1 MKNTIVMHMRSNL
14 LALFML
20 ALLPASQAIA
30 EELPP
35 NIEDGIVSIKIV
47 EPTHNVGYTVGDI
60 LERDITLEVKKP
72 YKLID
77 SSLPIVGYEKRYKGQ
92 TLGVD
97 LRSIS
102 HTQED
107 GKDSTVH
114 HIKLAYQVFTNN
126 VVAKHAS
133 LPAEFI
139 RLIKDGKVAQY
150 RIPSWDFV
158 VSPLSIFGQ
167 IKVENDMSPYRGPL
181 LLDATQ
187 DKLRLKGMLVVI
199 LLCLLGLLYILG
211 KYTWLPRMGGPFAKA
226 YRDLRRLP
234 HSPEGLQQA
243 VSRLH
248 QALNKTAG
256 QSVFSDTLDEFFAI
270 KPGFATLRGEL
281 DQFFQVS
288 RQVFFE
294 PGASQIAEP
303 QAWLKKFCRHC
314 RDCERGLIPDPMTK
328 SA

>member
-1 MKNTIVMHMRSNL
+1 MNPSAMKMRTSL
-14 LALFML
+14 FALCML
-20 ALLPASQAIA
+20 ALVPLTQAIA
-30 EELPP
+30 EEEMPP
-35 NIEDGIVSIKIV
+35 NVEDGIVTIQIA
-47 EPTHNVGYTVGDI
+47 EPTHKVGYSVGDI
-60 LERDITLEVKKP
+60 LEREVTLEVKKP

-97 LRSIS
+97 LSSIS
-102 HTQED
+102 HTKDE
-107 GKDSTVH
+107 GKDSTTH

-133 LPAEFI
+133 LPAEYI
-139 RLIKDGKVAQY
+139 RLIKDSKVAQY

-158 VSPLSIFGQ
+158 VSPLSIFGA
-167 IKVENDMSPYRGPL
+167 IKVESDMSPYRGPL
-181 LLDATQ
+181 LLDASQ
-187 DKLRLKGMLVVI
+187 HKLRLQVLVGVI
-199 LLCLLGLLYILG
+199 AVCLLGLLYILG

-226 YRDLRRLP
+226 YRDLRKYP
-234 HSPEGLQQA
+234 KNQEGLQQA

-248 QALNKTAG
+248 LALNTTAG
-256 QSVFSDTLDEFFAI
+256 QSVFSDTLDQFIAH
-270 KPGFATLRGEL
+270 KPKFHTVRGEL

-294 PGASQIAEP
+294 PNAAQIADP
-303 QAWLKKFCRHC
+303 QGWLKQFCRHC
-314 RDCERGLIPDPMTK
+314 RDCERGLKPDAMK